1 MFNQESDYTTS
12 HDGDYQEMAGDKEIL
27 NMNESKVRL
36 LSEEKEQTKQDD
48 SMYDEKLQPQ
58 GTNTNLLEEDGKN

>member
-36 LSEEKEQTKQDD
+36 LSEEKE
-48 SMYDEKLQPQ
+48 
-58 GTNTNLLEEDGKN
+58 